1 MDRLKIVTE
10 NFVTQSKEILGDNLV
25 GIYLHGSAVMGCF
38 NEKTSD
44 IDLLVVIHR
53 DMSEEEKHR
62 YMDMVVELNTLAPA
76 KGIEM
81 SIIKKSVCKPFVY
94 PTPFELHFSVAHLE
108 WYKNTPQDYVLKMN
122 GTDKDLAA
130 HITILYHRGQ
140 CLFGENIHDVFEPV
154 EEKEYFDSIWYDIEN
169 AKEDIL
175 ENPVYVILNLC
186 RVLAFKKEKLILSKQ
201 EGGVWELA
209 HVPETYH
216 SLIQQALDEYISVGS
231 MKLNEEVAVE
241 FATYM
246 LEQINTVKIEKLA
259 VHDLH
264 RLTELFEYNNVEQ
277 MIAEC
282 TRDIQN
288 GRIDIY
294 VLYEKDVLIGEL
306 HVMYEN
312 DDENFAVRD
321 RRAYLFAF
329 RVRKEYRNKGY
340 GAYLL
345 KTVLTRLK
353 EDGYYEFTVG
363 VEDDN
368 FRAIHMY
375 QAQGFTELLLR
386 KQEEYQGDSYEYN
399 LYLKRK
405 SDTYF

>member
-1 MDRLKIVTE
+1 MNSLKTITDK
-10 NFVTQSKEILGDNLV
+10 FVEQSKGILGDNLV
-25 GIYLHGSAVMGCF
+25 GVYLHGSAVMGCF

-53 DMSEEEKHR
+53 DMTEEEKHR

-94 PTPFELHFSVAHLE
+94 PTPFELHFSIAHLE
-108 WYKNTPQDYVLKMN
+108 WYKNNPRDYVLKMN

-140 CLFGENIHDVFEPV
+140 CLWGEEIHEVFEPV
-154 EEKEYFDSIWYDIEN
+154 GEKEYFDSIWYDIEH

-175 ENPVYVILNLC
+175 ENPIYVILNLC
-186 RVLAFKKEKLILSKQ
+186 RVLAFKKEKQVLSKQ
-201 EGGVWELA
+201 EGGVWGLTQ
-209 HVPETYH
+209 VPEKY
-216 SLIQQALDEYISVGS
+216 SKLIQEALDGYASMDTMALDE
-231 MKLNEEVAVE
+231 KVAVE

-246 LEQINTVKIEKLA
+246 LEQINTMKIEKLA
-259 VHDLH
+259 VHDLY
-264 RLTELFEYNNVEQ
+264 RLTELFAYNNVEQ

-294 VLYEKDVLIGEL
+294 VLYENDVLIGEL

-312 DDENFAVRD
+312 EDENFAVRD
-321 RRAYLFAF
+321 KRAYLFAF

-340 GAYLL
+340 GTRFL
-345 KTVLTRLK
+345 KAVLTRLI

-368 FRAIHMY
+368 SRAIHMY

-386 KQEEYQGDSYEYN
+386 KQEEYQGDAYEYN
-399 LYLKRK
+399 LYLKR
-405 SDTYF
+405 